1 MNYIK
6 SVYLSLGSNTGNKEE
21 NLKKAVEIL
30 QAQGGKLTAF
40 SKVYKTPSWGFD
52 SGDFLNACIALD
64 TELQPQELLE
74 VILTTERNLGR
85 VRSQKA
91 GYTDRTIDIDI
102 LFYGTAVID
111 EPELK
116 VPHPHLHLRKFVLKP
131 LTDIAPDFIHPV
143 FNKKISELLVECED
157 ESELTETGLSL
168 RPHEKANF
176 SKFNFIAIEGNIGAG
191 KTSLAKKIAEDFN
204 GKLILERF
212 ADNPFLPK
220 FYADM
225 QRYAFPLEM
234 SFLADRY
241 QQFMDDTSQLDL
253 FKDFMVS
260 DYDIF
265 KSLVFA
271 KVTLTEE
278 EFRLYRKL
286 FNFMYKDVIKPDVYV
301 YLHQNTETL
310 LQNIKTRN
318 RDYEQNI
325 QPGYLDAI
333 NLGYREFMKSHMQ
346 LNSLVIDISGMDFLK
361 NKTDYFYIIDKIHD
375 FYDKI
380 HS

>member
-6 SVYLSLGSNTGNKEE
+6 RVYLSLGSNTGNKEE
-21 NLKKAVEIL
+21 NLRKAVEIL
-30 QAQGGKLTAF
+30 QARGGKLNAF

-64 TELQPQELLE
+64 TELQPQELLN
-74 VILTTERNLGR
+74 VILSAERALGR
-85 VRSQKA
+85 VRTQKE
-91 GYTDRTIDIDI
+91 GYADRTIDIDI
-102 LFYGTAVID
+102 LFYNTAVID
-111 EPELK
+111 EPDLR

-143 FNKKISELLVECED
+143 FNKKISELLAGCED
-157 ESELTETGLSL
+157 NSELTETGLSL
-168 RPHEKANF
+168 KPHDKANF

-241 QQFMDDTSQLDL
+241 QQFMDDTSQPGL

-271 KVTLTEE
+271 KVTLPKE

-301 YLHQNTETL
+301 YLHQNTDTL

-318 RDYEQNI
+318 RGYEQNI
-325 QPGYLDAI
+325 QPGYLEAI
-333 NLGYREFMKSHMQ
+333 NHGYMEFMKSHMHT
-346 LNSLVIDISGMDFLK
+346 NSLVLDISGMDFVK
-361 NKTDYFYIIDKIHD
+361 KKTDYHFIIDKIHD
-375 FYDKI
+375 FYDEI